1 MGPSVELLVLEE
13 VVDDPVPEVT
23 VETSGPP
30 EAASE
35 TLPPE
40 QMVVEEGVTVTAEGA
55 GIIVTV
61 TMLVLVQLLAS
72 VPVTVYVVLTE
83 GEAITVAPVDALKL
97 PAGDHR

>member
-1 MGPSVELLVLEE
+1 MLEE

-61 TMLVLVQLLAS
+61 TVLVLVQLLAS
-72 VPVTVYVVLTE
+72 VTVTTYTPAARLLAVAVV
-83 GEAITVAPVDALKL
+83 
-97 PAGDHR
+97 